1 MIVQARRSPDH
12 HADAATSDHV
22 HPRDAAGRPC
32 VSEIEIPFLMGLD
45 PSAAEAVRARMDP
58 ITVPA
63 GRTLFEQGD
72 PGDAL
77 YTLLSGAV
85 GVSARDHLGMPTRIA
100 RLRPPEIFGEMALL
114 SRAPRAASVMAL
126 RDSHLLRLTRDAFE
140 AVIAEHP
147 GTLLYLARM
156 LADRLRAAHDGYS
169 VHHAPRIFTIL
180 AVTEG
185 PDPGAFARRLAAA
198 FDAILPGETGCLT
211 DWPEGADEAWFQAFE
226 ANHAR
231 TIFAARDIDC
241 PWCRQSQRRG
251 DHVLLLAE
259 PGAPPRPAAAGYLE
273 RVRSDWIRMDLVICQ
288 EARAERP
295 RALHPAVTVLPA
307 AMRVQVRAGRQDDL
321 RRLARLASG
330 CARGLVLGGGGAR
343 GLAHLG
349 VLKALDEAGCAPD
362 FVGGTSMGA
371 IIAASLAMGWSVAEI
386 HAQTEAFFAT
396 SNPINDYTLPLHA
409 LTRGAKVDA
418 GLAARYGDVRIEDL
432 WLPFFCVSSNL
443 TTGSTMVHRSGD
455 LPKALR
461 ASIAIPGLLPP
472 VLCDDGVLVDGG
484 MMNNLPADVAA
495 GLERGPVL
503 AVDVG
508 SDNAFQDMPRRGWG
522 GRLMRRLIGS
532 PLAMPGLAPLL
543 LRAATVS
550 SDAQSLMAAAHATAV
565 LKPPLSGIDLRA
577 WSRFRESAELGYR
590 ETRAGIE
597 GGQLARW
604 LQPLG

>member
-1 MIVQARRSPDH
+1 
-12 HADAATSDHV
+12 
-22 HPRDAAGRPC
+22 
-32 VSEIEIPFLMGLD
+32 VSVPEIPFLAGLD
-45 PSAAEAVRARMDP
+45 APAMEAVRARMLP
-58 ITVPA
+58 VAVP
-63 GRTLFEQGD
+63 GGQTLFEQGAA
-72 PGDAL
+72 GDAL
-77 YTLLSGAV
+77 YTLVSGV
-85 GVSARDHLGMPTRIA
+85 IGVSAHDHNGRPTRIA
-100 RLRPPEIFGEMALL
+100 RLRPPETFGEMALL
-114 SRAPRAASVMAL
+114 SDAPRAATVMAL
-126 RDSHLLRLTRDAFE
+126 RDAHLLSLTRDAFE

-147 GTLLYLARM
+147 HTLLYFARM
-156 LADRLRAAHDGYS
+156 LADRLRAIYGGYS
-169 VHHAPRIFTIL
+169 VHHAPRIFTVL

-185 PDPGAFARRLAAA
+185 PDPASLGRELAATL
-198 FDAILPGETGCLT
+198 DAILPGETGCLT

-226 ANHAR
+226 GRHAR
-231 TIFAARDIDC
+231 TIFAARELDC

-259 PGAPPRPAAAGYLE
+259 PGAPPRPGAAEYLE
-273 RVRSDWIRMDLVICQ
+273 RVRSDWIRMDLVVRQ
-288 EARAERP
+288 DPQAHRP
-295 RALHPAVTVLPA
+295 KPLHPAVAALPA
-307 AMRVQVRAGRQDDL
+307 ALRIQVRTGRGADL

-330 CARGLVLGGGGAR
+330 AARGLVLGGGGAR

-349 VLKALDEAGCAPD
+349 VLKALDEAGCGPD

-371 IIAASLAMGWSVAEI
+371 IIAAGVAMDWNVAEI

-418 GLAARYGDVRIEDL
+418 GLAARYGGVRIEDL

-443 TTGSTMVHRSGD
+443 TTGNTMVHRSGD
-455 LPKALR
+455 LPTALR

-472 VLCDDGVLVDGG
+472 VLCDEGVLVDGG

-508 SDNAFQDMPRRGWG
+508 SDRAFQDMPRRGWR
-522 GRLMRRLIGS
+522 GRLVRKLIGS

-550 SDAQSLMAAAHATAV
+550 SDAQTLVAAAHATAV
-565 LKPPLSGIDLRA
+565 LKPPLAGIDLRA
-577 WSRFRESAELGYR
+577 WSRLRESADLGYR
-590 ETRAGIE
+590 DTCASIAAGKL
-597 GGQLARW
+597 GHW
-604 LQPLG
+604 LDPLR